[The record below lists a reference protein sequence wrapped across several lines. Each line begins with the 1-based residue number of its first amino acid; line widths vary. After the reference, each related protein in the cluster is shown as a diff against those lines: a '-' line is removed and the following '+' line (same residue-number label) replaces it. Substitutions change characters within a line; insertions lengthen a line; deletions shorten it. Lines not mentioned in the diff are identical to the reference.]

1 MSLNGVGGTAA
12 SVSATVAEPAPAAKA
27 AKAANNAVKT
37 LYGSPGTVES
47 LANTLQRMQ
56 ELLQPAQVH
65 VKAAHP
71 EIQ

>member
-12 SVSATVAEPAPAAKA
+12 SVSATVAEPAPAAQA
-27 AKAANNAVKT
+27 VNNAVKT
-37 LYGSPGTVES
+37 LYGSPGTVEA